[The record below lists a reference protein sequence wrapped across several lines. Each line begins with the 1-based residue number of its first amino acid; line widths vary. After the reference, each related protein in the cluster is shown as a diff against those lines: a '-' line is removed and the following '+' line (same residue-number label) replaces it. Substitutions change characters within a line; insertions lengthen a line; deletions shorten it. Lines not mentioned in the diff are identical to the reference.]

1 METATLITALAAL
14 VTGAAS
20 LVMVL
25 EMKKQRT
32 AISRPVLKLLSKYCN
47 AESSGRNPWVWEDE
61 SSYRQSLIFLNF
73 GSGPALNISIEW
85 KLDYQELI
93 GILKRFD
100 PYDQLKIEQDGRF
113 IHFDESSHNVENQKT
128 HKLEAMPVYSG
139 GNKTSLNIPSSY
151 IAGFE
156 KFIQLAFI
164 DRLKDEDEHSK
175 GYNVPDFPSIKAEV
189 NYEDINGNKIKQSF
203 KVKLQITSIAT
214 NKEDVSSSISAVF
227 EVSEE
232 NV

>member
-20 LVMVL
+20 LVIVL
-25 EMKKQRT
+25 EMKKQRI

-47 AESSGRNPWVWEDE
+47 AKSSGRNPWVWEDE
-61 SSYRQSLIFLNF
+61 GYRPSLNFLNF
-73 GSGPALNISIEW
+73 GAGPALNISIEW
-85 KLDYQELI
+85 KLDYHELI
-93 GILKRFD
+93 GILKRFE
-100 PYDQLKIEQDGRF
+100 PCEQLKIEQDGRF
-113 IHFDESSHNVENQKT
+113 IHFGDSVHNVENQKT

-139 GNKTSLNIPSSY
+139 DNKTNLNIPSYY
-151 IAGFE
+151 ITGFE
-156 KFIQLAFI
+156 KFIQIAFI
-164 DRLKDEDEHSK
+164 KPPKDQDKQAKS
-175 GYNVPDFPSIKAEV
+175 YNVTDFPSIKAEV

-203 KVKLQITSIAT
+203 KVQLQISYIGT
-214 NKEDVSSSISAVF
+214 NKEDDSSSILAVF

>member
-20 LVMVL
+20 LFMVL

-47 AESSGRNPWVWEDE
+47 ANSSGRNLWNWEGK
-61 SSYRQSLIFLNF
+61 SSYGPRLNFLNF
-73 GSGPALNISIEW
+73 GTGPALNISIEW

-100 PYDQLKIEQDGRF
+100 PYDRLKIEQDGRF
-113 IHFDESSHNVENQKT
+113 IHLDESFHAIENQKT

-139 GNKTSLNIPSSY
+139 GNKTNLNIPSYY

-164 DRLKDEDEHSK
+164 DRPKDEDKEAKS
-175 GYNVPDFPSIKAEV
+175 YNVPDFLPIKAEV
-189 NYEDINGNKIKQSF
+189 NYEDINGNKINQSF
-203 KVKLQITSIAT
+203 EVQLKISSIET
-214 NKEDVSSSISAVF
+214 KKEDDSSSISAVF
-227 EVSEE
+227 EVVEE
-232 NV
+232 NI